1 MVYQIKY
8 HKSVREDLNGIDNLS
23 KIRIKRA
30 IETRLSVEPIKFG
43 EPLRG
48 NLRDFKKLSI
58 GDYRIVYKVIEEEIF
73 ILGIKH
79 RKDIYDVI
87 KNRKY

>member
-8 HKSVREDLNGIDNLS
+8 HKSVKEDLNGIDNLS
-23 KIRIKRA
+23 RTRIKRA

-43 EPLRG
+43 ESLKG
-48 NLRDFKKLSI
+48 SLKGFKKLKI

-79 RKDIYDVI
+79 RKDIYDAV
-87 KNRKY
+87 KNREY

>member
-1 MVYQIKY
+1 LVYQIKY

-23 KIRIKRA
+23 KTRIKRA

-43 EPLRG
+43 EPLKGDLRG
-48 NLRDFKKLSI
+48 FKKLSI

-73 ILGIKH
+73 ILF
-79 RKDIYDVI
+79 VS
-87 KNRKY
+87 NPF